1 MSTLLDDSQKKLR
14 LNDLQISV
22 LRLFDQNL
30 SDQDTFELRQLL
42 MNYFDKQLKTEL
54 DEVFKTKDYTQG
66 DFEQM
71 LIDDN
76 FAIK

>member
-54 DEVFKTKDYTQG
+54 DEVFKTKDYT
-66 DFEQM
+66 
-71 LIDDN
+71 
-76 FAIK
+76 